1 MPKLHEMLDLFS
13 VKVLATLQ
21 LCCSCRRN
29 TGFSKNARRPS
40 MAQPYAV
47 WIFQYSGRLLA
58 ILLLPKLFTSS
69 VERVSNQ
76 AKVLKGSRIATAK
89 RAIERRSKG
98 TPHQIW
104 PNNGLKVECV
114 IVDCSLF
121 EQVGIGNGILAVAAG
136 EVVGSWAIDD

>member
-1 MPKLHEMLDLFS
+1 MHADQAWHSRMLCGYFS
-13 VKVLATLQ
+13 ILADCWQHSCCQSCSRPLQ
-21 LCCSCRRN
+21 E
-29 TGFSKNARRPS
+29 
-40 MAQPYAV
+40 
-47 WIFQYSGRLLA
+47 
-58 ILLLPKLFTSS
+58 

-76 AKVLKGSRIATAK
+76 AKVLKGSRIAPAK

-104 PNNGLKVECV
+104 PNNGFKVECV